1 MNIWSLLALAVGLSA
16 DAFAAAFV
24 SGTGDRTNHIRSGI
38 LTSALFGIFQALMP
52 VLGWSIGKAGS
63 LMASWA
69 EYTAASII
77 LCFLGIKLIFDSR
90 SQPEP
95 EGTGM
100 RPLFALAFATS
111 IDALTAGI
119 ALPAAAGAENF
130 SGLCISVAVIGSVT
144 FILCLT
150 GFFLGKGLSGLRPS
164 VMQMIGGLVLI
175 IIGIKT
181 FFSGAV

>member
-1 MNIWSLLALAVGLSA
+1 MYSKIQCLNGGRTMNIWSLLALAVGLSA

-77 LCFLGIKLIFDSR
+77 LCFLGIKLIYRKEFSVPLKAAFR
-90 SQPEP
+90 NPSSHV
-95 EGTGM
+95 
-100 RPLFALAFATS
+100 RPQQ
-111 IDALTAGI
+111 G
-119 ALPAAAGAENF
+119 LPWSFRFRN
-130 SGLCISVAVIGSVT
+130 LPT
-144 FILCLT
+144 LT
-150 GFFLGKGLSGLRPS
+150 GQFRY
-164 VMQMIGGLVLI
+164 
-175 IIGIKT
+175 
-181 FFSGAV
+181 